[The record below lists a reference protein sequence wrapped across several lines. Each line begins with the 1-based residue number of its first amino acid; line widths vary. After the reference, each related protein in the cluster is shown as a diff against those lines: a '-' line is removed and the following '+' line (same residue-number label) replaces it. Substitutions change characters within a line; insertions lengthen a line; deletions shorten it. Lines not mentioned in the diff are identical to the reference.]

1 MTRKNKTMKGGILG
15 YIPNQP
21 KYIPES
27 VTNNTFN
34 ELVEKLTR
42 DQSGLNKL
50 RAEQRFTHFLNILD
64 YKLKQDNIDSKKF
77 NKLYEYFTKIYNK
90 YKDNFSAILSSNHQL
105 FNQIKKKLDNKKKD
119 ISNINKFITR
129 YLGNT
134 NMKLNVE
141 DLKSKLLD
149 IIDSAKKE
157 TDLSEFN
164 KLKEKYYYLLSMYK
178 QAFSSNNSS
187 FLNNSKQSFDKL
199 EKNKFPNIFQP

>member
-64 YKLKQDNIDSKKF
+64 YKLKQDNIDPKKF

-105 FNQIKKKLDNKKKD
+105 LNQIKKKLDNKKKD

>member
-64 YKLKQDNIDSKKF
+64 YKLKQDNIDPKKF
-77 NKLYEYFTKIYNK
+77 NKLYDYFTKIYNK

-105 FNQIKKKLDNKKKD
+105 FNKIKNRLDNKKKD
-119 ISNINKFITR
+119 INNINKFITG

-187 FLNNSKQSFDKL
+187 FLNNSKQSFEQL